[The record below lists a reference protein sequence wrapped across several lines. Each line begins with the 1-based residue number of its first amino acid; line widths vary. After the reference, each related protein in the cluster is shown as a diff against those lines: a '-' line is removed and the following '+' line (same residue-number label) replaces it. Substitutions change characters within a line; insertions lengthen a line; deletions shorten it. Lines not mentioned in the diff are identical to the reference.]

1 MNANDD
7 LTRSDEYFRILIADD
22 ETAILDLFSEILAKE
37 PRDRSP
43 ELSKLSSS
51 LFGSPR
57 DAGEPGRFE
66 LTLAGQGE
74 TAVAEVKRALAE
86 NRPFAVAFLDVR
98 MPPGRGGVEA
108 AERIRNLD
116 PMVQIVCITAYSDVD
131 PREISARIPPADKL
145 LYLQKPFD
153 PQEIIQ
159 LAWSLAAKWKAESD
173 YIALRQRLESLVEE
187 RTFELAEANA
197 KLTTE
202 IKAREKV
209 ARLIAS
215 AKAEWESTFDSVQD
229 LIVILG
235 RDNRVKRLN
244 MSLANRLGLSPRLVA
259 GKPLRDVLKP
269 DAHPGSYYRE
279 LLEMCDGSFHTR
291 ELSIPGLRGEF
302 LVTASPMPDASGA
315 FEQTVLV
322 AHDVTQRK
330 GLEARLRQAQK
341 MEAIG
346 TLAGGI
352 AHDFNNILGIIMGF
366 AEMAMDAAKDDP
378 TMSRRVNHI
387 LEACQRARDL
397 IFQILTFSRQ
407 SSEEASPLRM
417 GPLVA
422 ETMKLL
428 SATLPKNILI
438 EESIKPGED
447 WVRADPTQ
455 IQQILM
461 NLCSNAAH
469 AMREKGGS
477 LFVGLQTVEFGA
489 DKAQA
494 PPELSP
500 GRYVRLSVR
509 DTGHG
514 MPPEVIERIF
524 DPFFTTKNPGVGTGM
539 GLSVV
544 HGIVQKYGG
553 AVTVDSAPNRG
564 STFTVHLPLA
574 SPDAD
579 EGSRTAN
586 ADALPAGQGRILA
599 VDDEKALLEMTR
611 DMLTSLG
618 YTVTAVDSPAGAL
631 KLIAADPAAFDAVFT
646 DQTMPGMTGAE
657 LAREILSLRADIP
670 IVMSTGYSD
679 AINPEKAKELG
690 IREYLLKPVLKRA
703 LAEAMARVLRS

>member
-1 MNANDD
+1 MPG
-7 LTRSDEYFRILIADD
+7 EPFRLLIADD
-22 ETAILDLFSEILAKE
+22 ESAILELFSEILASE
-37 PRDRSP
+37 PQGRSP
-43 ELSKLSSS
+43 KLSELSSS
-51 LFGSPR
+51 LFGSPS
-57 DAGEPGRFE
+57 DQGAPGRFE
-66 LTLAGQGE
+66 LTLAARGE
-74 TAVAEVKRALAE
+74 TAVAEVKRALDE

-98 MPPGRGGVEA
+98 MPPGMGGVEA
-108 AERIRNLD
+108 AERIRTMD

-131 PREISARIPPADKL
+131 PREISARIPPPDKL

-159 LAWSLAAKWKAESD
+159 LAWSLAAKWKAERD

-187 RTFELAEANA
+187 RTSELARANA
-197 KLTTE
+197 QLTRE
-202 IKAREKV
+202 IKARAKV
-209 ARLIAS
+209 AKLVAS

-229 LIVILG
+229 LILILS

-244 MSLANRLGLSPRLVA
+244 MAMANRLGLSPRLVA
-259 GKPLRDVLKP
+259 GKPLGEVLKP
-269 DAHPGSYYRE
+269 DLHPGPYYRD
-279 LLEMCDGSFHTR
+279 LLEMCDGAFHTK

-302 LVTASPMPDASGA
+302 LVTASPMHDAAGA
-315 FEQTVLV
+315 LEQTVLV

-330 GLEARLRQAQK
+330 GLEARLRQSQK

-366 AEMAMDAAKDDP
+366 AEMAMDASKDDA

-387 LEACQRARDL
+387 LDACQRARDL

-407 SSEEASPLRM
+407 SSEEVSPLRV
-417 GPLVA
+417 GPLIA

-428 SATLPKNILI
+428 AATLPKNIAI
-438 EESIKPGED
+438 EERIDPGDD

-461 NLCSNAAH
+461 NLCANAAH

-477 LFVGLQTVEFGA
+477 LFVGLETLELGA
-489 DKAQA
+489 AEAQA
-494 PPELSP
+494 LPGLSP
-500 GRYVRLSVR
+500 GRHARLTVR

-514 MPPEVIERIF
+514 MKPEILDRIF

-553 AVTVDSAPNRG
+553 AVNVASRPDAG
-564 STFTVHLPLA
+564 STFEIYLPLETPGKA
-574 SPDAD
+574 A
-579 EGSRTAN
+579 GT
-586 ADALPAGQGRILA
+586 LPARPDSPPSGQGRVLA
-599 VDDEKALLEMTR
+599 VDDEKTLLEMTR

-618 YTVTAVDSPAGAL
+618 YTVTAVSSPAEAL
-631 KLIAADPAAFDAVFT
+631 KLFAANPAAFDAVLT
-646 DQTMPGMTGAE
+646 DQTMPGMSGAE
-657 LAREILSLRADIP
+657 LAREMLALRPEIP
-670 IVMSTGYSD
+670 IVMSTGYSET
-679 AINPEKAKELG
+679 INPEKAAGLG

-703 LAEAMARVLRS
+703 LAEAMARALTS

>member
-1 MNANDD
+1 MTLDNGPAAN
-7 LTRSDEYFRILIADD
+7 SEYFRILIADD
-22 ETAILDLFSEILAKE
+22 ETAILELFSEILAEE
-37 PRDRSP
+37 PGGRSP
-43 ELSKLSSS
+43 KLSELSSS

-57 DAGEPGRFE
+57 EAAQPGRFE
-66 LTLAGQGE
+66 LTLAEQGG
-74 TAVAEVKRALAE
+74 TAVAQVERALAE
-86 NRPFAVAFLDVR
+86 DRPFAVAFLDVR
-98 MPPGRGGVEA
+98 MPPGMGGVEA
-108 AERIRNLD
+108 AERIRALD

-131 PREISARIPPADKL
+131 PREISARIPPPDKL

-153 PQEIIQ
+153 SQEIIQ
-159 LAWSLAAKWKAESD
+159 LAWSLAAKWKAECD

-187 RTFELAEANA
+187 RTSELACANA
-197 KLTTE
+197 KLTME

-209 ARLIAS
+209 AKLIAS

-229 LIVILG
+229 LILILG
-235 RDNRVKRLN
+235 RDHRVTRLN
-244 MSLANRLGLSPRLVA
+244 MSMANRLGLSPRLVA

-269 DAHPGSYYRE
+269 DVHPGPYYRDI
-279 LLEMCDGSFHTR
+279 LEMCDGSFHTK

-302 LVTASPMPDASGA
+302 LVTASPMLGVAGTL
-315 FEQTVLV
+315 EQTVLV

-366 AEMAMDAAKDDP
+366 AEMALGSAGDDQIL
-378 TMSRRVNHI
+378 SRRVNHI
-387 LEACQRARDL
+387 LDACQRARDL

-428 SATLPKNILI
+428 SATLPKNIRI

-469 AMREKGGS
+469 AMREQGGS
-477 LFVGLQTVEFGA
+477 LYVGLHVVEYDA
-489 DKAQA
+489 HKALA
-494 PPELSP
+494 HPELSP
-500 GRYVRLSVR
+500 GAYARLIVR

-524 DPFFTTKNPGVGTGM
+524 DPFYTTKNPGVGTGM

-553 AVTVDSAPNRG
+553 AVTVESAPGRG
-564 STFTVHLPLA
+564 SAFTVHLPLA
-574 SPDAD
+574 SP
-579 EGSRTAN
+579 GSAAGRRTAD
-586 ADALPAGQGRILA
+586 ADALPPGQGRILA

-618 YTVTAVDSPAGAL
+618 YTVTATDSPAEAL

-657 LAREILSLRADIP
+657 LAREILTLRADIP
-670 IVMSTGYSD
+670 IIMSTGYSD
-679 AINPEKAKELG
+679 TINPEKAAGLG
-690 IREYLLKPVLKRA
+690 IREYLLKPVLRRA
-703 LAEAMARVLRS
+703 LAEALARALRS